1 MNTAVVRAWLVYF
14 LTLLSVGLLNI
25 DGVISWYGNRCEE
38 REEVLRGLANVKRV
52 HMETG
57 LGPWLDQVECA
68 MGFAFEGSYKDKS
81 KCQGTS
87 EGTVSVAEQGPA
99 EHRLALDENWPYGAW
114 QVVGS
119 LESILFQVQDGSLVL
134 HKTEVMRESERMTED
149 WRAMGPRNESKTQQE
164 NGNGLGIGL
173 SSASQRLE
181 ADTPRTVKKPR
192 PKRGT
197 RVARASEASS
207 DGRQP
212 DKGQGFD
219 GLASTEGAQSGLEFD
234 PFGGPRVAKELAVT
248 GKELA
253 AVRDDKGVRPA
264 GGRASNLSL
273 DGEAI
278 GNTEYQSVL
287 LVGDSLAHGLAVSL
301 GPDLKDRAGAA
312 FSCFAKVSSGLSN
325 PNVLNWEKTIQMLL
339 QKGAPSL
346 ILIMMGVNDAN
357 NHIRDGNRL
366 CLVGT
371 PEWAQAYENRV
382 ESFLRIVSASHAR
395 VYWIG
400 VPVVREGWLQSRVLL
415 ANMAARNACVKLENC
430 HFIDTSDALCDENR
444 NYTNYLKEANG
455 SSVRI
460 RAKDGVHFSQAGSN
474 LLARY
479 ILLKLEDADNGSSNV
494 RN

>member
-1 MNTAVVRAWLVYF
+1 MNTAVVRTWLVYF
-14 LTLLSVGLLNI
+14 LTLVSVGLLNI
-25 DGVISWYGNRCEE
+25 DGVLSWYGNRGEE
-38 REEVLRGLANVKRV
+38 REEVLQGLTKVKRV

-57 LGPWLDQVECA
+57 IGSWLDRVECA

-87 EGTVSVAEQGPA
+87 GLSVSVAGQEPA
-99 EHRLALDENWPYGAW
+99 VHGLALEENRPYRAW
-114 QVVGS
+114 QAIGS
-119 LESILFQVQDGSLVL
+119 LNKISSQVQDGSSAPDNTGMV
-134 HKTEVMRESERMTED
+134 RESEGVTED
-149 WRAMGPRNESKTQQE
+149 WRAMGPRNESESQQE
-164 NGNGLGIGL
+164 TGNGPGIGFR
-173 SSASQRLE
+173 SVSQRLE
-181 ADTPRTVKKPR
+181 ADAPRAGKKPR
-192 PKRGT
+192 FRGGT
-197 RVARASEASS
+197 RLDRASKASS
-207 DGRQP
+207 EGRP
-212 DKGQGFD
+212 ADKGQD
-219 GLASTEGAQSGLEFD
+219 ADELASTEAVQLGRELDPSG
-234 PFGGPRVAKELAVT
+234 GHRAAKESAVV
-248 GKELA
+248 GKSLA

-264 GGRASNLSL
+264 GGRASNSSL
-273 DGEAI
+273 DGEAM
-278 GNTEYQSVL
+278 GNTEFQSVL
-287 LVGDSLAHGLAVSL
+287 LVGDSLAHGLAMSL

-325 PNVLNWEKTIQMLL
+325 PNVLNWEKTIRMLIE
-339 QKGAPSL
+339 KGAPSL

-371 PEWAQAYENRV
+371 PEWVQAYEHRV

-415 ANMAARNACVKLENC
+415 ANMAARNACGKLENC
-430 HFIDTSDALCDENR
+430 HFIDTFDALCDENR
-444 NYTNYLKEANG
+444 NYTNYLKESNG

-460 RAKDGVHFSQAGSN
+460 RTKDGVHFSLAGGN

>member
-1 MNTAVVRAWLVYF
+1 MNTAAVRTWVVYC

-25 DGVISWYGNRCEE
+25 DGVLSWYGNRGEE
-38 REEVLRGLANVKRV
+38 REGILRGLADVKRV

-81 KCQGTS
+81 KCQGTP
-87 EGTVSVAEQGPA
+87 EGAGPAAGPGPA
-99 EHRLALDENWPYGAW
+99 EHRLALNENWPYGTW
-114 QVVGS
+114 QVIGS
-119 LESILFQVQDGSLVL
+119 LDKISSQVQDGSAALDS
-134 HKTEVMRESERMTED
+134 TEVVRELEGMTED

-173 SSASQRLE
+173 HSAGQGLE
-181 ADTPRTVKKPR
+181 ADAPRTRGKMR
-192 PKRGT
+192 HKRGT
-197 RVARASEASS
+197 RVARATEASS
-207 DGRQP
+207 QGHP
-212 DKGQGFD
+212 AGKGQGVD
-219 GLASTEGAQSGLEFD
+219 ELGTNEGVQSDREVD
-234 PFGGPRVAKELAVT
+234 PSSGRRAAEESAAT
-248 GKELA
+248 GKKPA
-253 AVRDDKGVRPA
+253 AVRDDKGARPA
-264 GGRASNLSL
+264 GGRASNSSI

-278 GNTEYQSVL
+278 GHTEFQSVL
-287 LVGDSLAHGLAVSL
+287 LVGDSLAHGLAMSL

-325 PNVLNWEKTIQMLL
+325 PHVLNWEKTIQMLL

-357 NHIRDGNRL
+357 NHIRDGNKL

-382 ESFLRIVSASHAR
+382 ESFLRIVAASHAR

-415 ANMAARNACVKLENC
+415 ANTAARKACGKLENC
-430 HFIDTSDALCDENR
+430 HFIDTFDALCDENR

-455 SSVRI
+455 SSIRI